1 LSLTKI
7 DLVLHPVR
15 LRILQTLTGESLT
28 TQEISDR
35 LPDVPTS
42 SIYRHL
48 KMLLDGDMVVVVET
62 RQVKGIEEKF
72 YHAANTAHLGA
83 EEMAG
88 LSAVDHI
95 RYFTTYVLTLLRG
108 FGEYVETAETTV
120 SGIDMLADYV
130 GYNDV
135 AFWATTAELD
145 AMVAAINQ
153 AVMPL
158 LQNGPGNGRR
168 KHKLATI
175 THPIF
180 TE

>member
-1 LSLTKI
+1 
-7 DLVLHPVR
+7 
-15 LRILQTLTGESLT
+15 
-28 TQEISDR
+28 
-35 LPDVPTS
+35 
-42 SIYRHL
+42 
-48 KMLLDGDMVVVVET
+48 
-62 RQVKGIEEKF
+62 
-72 YHAANTAHLGA
+72 
-83 EEMAG
+83 
-88 LSAVDHI
+88 
-95 RYFTTYVLTLLRG
+95 
-108 FGEYVETAETTV
+108 
-120 SGIDMLADYV
+120 MLADYV